1 MSRQDVELVVL
12 MKDRIACMTDGDDGV
27 VVWEG
32 AWEEE
37 RRRRVEDMLDG
48 AALQSG

>member
-1 MSRQDVELVVL
+1 MSRQDVEMMVL
-12 MKDRIACMTDGDDGV
+12 MHDRIACMTDEDGGV

-37 RRRRVEDMLDG
+37 RRRMEEQ
-48 AALQSG
+48 A